1 MADARQRQQLG
12 PGNLAGQRLGMAEGK
27 QRISRAVNDQ
37 GRRGDLVQPPARQLT
52 LLGHRVVRHAGGHI
66 VGAVH
71 DPFHERA
78 HV

>member
-1 MADARQRQQLG
+1 MADAVQRQQLG
-12 PGNLAGQRLGMAEGK
+12 TGDLAGQRLAMAEGK
-27 QRISRAVNDQ
+27 HRISRTVNHQ
-37 GRRGDLVQPPARQLT
+37 GRCGDLVQPPARKLT
-52 LLGHRVVRHAGGHI
+52 LLGHRVVRHAGGHV